1 MTDRQL
7 LKLYDVDLNE
17 ATIMLQNQYYGLCY
31 SVAYRILQNHE
42 DAQECVND
50 VLFRCSTK
58 FLEEKPRSIQAYLRV
73 VTRNQ
78 AMDRYRQRCS
88 LRRGGGESGSVYE
101 EGCLGTD
108 PTEDICDQMVL
119 GECLRGYLGS
129 RRPEERQLFLR
140 RYRDQR
146 KIGELSEEFLLS
158 ESCIKL
164 RLMRMRRGLRESLEE
179 NGVEV

>member
-50 VLFRCSTK
+50 VLFRCSKK

-78 AMDRYRQRCS
+78 AMDRYRRRCS
-88 LRRGGGESGSVYE
+88 LRRGGGVCTPVYE
-101 EGCLGTD
+101 EGCHGED
-108 PTEDICDQMVL
+108 PTEALCDQMVL
-119 GECLRGYLGS
+119 RSCLGGYLDS